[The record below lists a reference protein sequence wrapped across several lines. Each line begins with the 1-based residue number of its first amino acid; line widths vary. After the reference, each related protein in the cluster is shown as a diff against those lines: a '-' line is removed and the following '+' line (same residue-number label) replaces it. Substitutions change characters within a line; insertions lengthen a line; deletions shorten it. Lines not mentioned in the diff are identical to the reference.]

1 MNAWT
6 GNTSSPSYISV
17 TLKLKKQPYV
27 ASSNHI
33 EINNIQKSQW
43 IMYTIYSIIVLRRQI
58 RYLSND
64 LRVSASR
71 IEVGLGMA

>member
-1 MNAWT
+1 MHELEILLFHHIFLLHLN
-6 GNTSSPSYISV
+6 
-17 TLKLKKQPYV
+17 LKKTYV
-27 ASSNHI
+27 AFSNHI
-33 EINNIQKSQW
+33 EIHNIQKSHW

-64 LRVSASR
+64 LRVNASR